1 MKGHLRRFLI
11 PTFLFASLLAD
22 AQVSP
27 GLYSYGQQDPQ
38 FSQYMFNQ
46 MLFNPAVAGT
56 EPYWITALSFRNQW
70 VNIPG
75 APISQGLTSQL
86 PVYKISSGMG
96 IAIVNDIAGQQR
108 NTGVTL
114 AYAWHKNFRNSLLSF
129 GLNGGIVQQN
139 LDGSKLVTPTGNYEG
154 IIDHN
159 DPNLPVTLQSQLLPD
174 AGIGVYY
181 LSEKFS
187 FGASALHVLY
197 PLLNKQE
204 AGSSA
209 IQYNP
214 NAYVYLAYR
223 QPIGNSFELMPN
235 VLYKTD
241 LSESMIDINLM
252 CTFKSNFVFG
262 ASYRSNMALK
272 SDAIALIAGL
282 NISEKWKIS
291 YSYDITTSALNAV
304 SDGSHEVVLSY
315 RVKIDKPRAG
325 KMINNPRFIYH

>member
-1 MKGHLRRFLI
+1 MKELLRRLLI
-11 PTFLFASLLAD
+11 LTFLFTGLQAN
-22 AQVSP
+22 AQVTS
-27 GLYSYGQQDPQ
+27 GLLSYGQQDPQ

-46 MLFNPAVAGT
+46 MMFNPAVAGT
-56 EPYWITALSFRNQW
+56 EEYWISTLSFRNQW

-75 APISQGLTSQL
+75 APVSQGLTSHL
-86 PVYKISSGMG
+86 PVYKISSGAG
-96 IAIVNDIAGQQR
+96 LSVINDITGQQR
-108 NTGVTL
+108 NTSVSL
-114 AYAWHKNFRNSLLSF
+114 IYAWHKNFRNSMLSI
-129 GLNGGIVQQN
+129 GVNGGIVQQN

-197 PLLNKQE
+197 PFLTKQE
-204 AGSSA
+204 AGNST

-223 QPIGNSFELMPN
+223 QAVGNSFELMPN

-241 LSESMIDINLM
+241 LSESMVDLNLM
-252 CTFKSNFVFG
+252 CTYKSNFMFG
-262 ASYRSNMALK
+262 ASFRSNLALK

-304 SDGSHEVVLSY
+304 NAGSHEVILSY